1 VTDADDLAVDDAI
14 RSSSLHV
21 LAGAALAMLLFTVAA
36 EVGVLAA
43 FAEASG
49 WPVPLAWV
57 PPYEQIRAQ
66 VATMAA
72 TGVLPVGTRLPP
84 IRQLAKDL
92 GLAGG
97 TVARA
102 YRELE
107 AAGVI
112 VTRGRHGSFVAEPD
126 GDPRRRVADEA
137 LAEAAHAFAVQARQ
151 LGAEPEH
158 ALRLARTALQALG
171 GPAGR

>member
-1 VTDADDLAVDDAI
+1 MILRVDA
-14 RSSSLHV
+14 RS
-21 LAGAALAMLLFTVAA
+21 A
-36 EVGVLAA
+36 
-43 FAEASG
+43 
-49 WPVPLAWV
+49 V
-57 PPYEQIRAQ
+57 PPYEQIRTQ

-72 TGVLPVGTRLPP
+72 SGVLPVGTRLPP
-84 IRQLAKDL
+84 IRQLSRDL

-112 VTRGRHGSFVAEPD
+112 VTRGRHGSFVAAPN

-137 LAEAAHAFAVQARQ
+137 LAEAARAFAIQARQ
-151 LGAEPEH
+151 LGADPEH
-158 ALRLARTALQALG
+158 ALRLAREALRAVG
-171 GPAGR
+171 GPTEDR

>member
-1 VTDADDLAVDDAI
+1 MILRVDP
-14 RSSSLHV
+14 RS
-21 LAGAALAMLLFTVAA
+21 A
-36 EVGVLAA
+36 
-43 FAEASG
+43 
-49 WPVPLAWV
+49 V

-126 GDPRRRVADEA
+126 GDPRQRVTDEA

-158 ALRLARTALQALG
+158 ALRLARAALQALG

>member
-1 VTDADDLAVDDAI
+1 MILRVDP
-14 RSSSLHV
+14 RS
-21 LAGAALAMLLFTVAA
+21 A
-36 EVGVLAA
+36 
-43 FAEASG
+43 
-49 WPVPLAWV
+49 V

-72 TGVLPVGTRLPP
+72 TGMLPVGTRLPP
-84 IRQLAKDL
+84 IRQLSRDL

-112 VTRGRHGSFVAEPD
+112 VTRGRHGSFVAEPN
-126 GDPRRRVADEA
+126 GDPRERVSDEA
-137 LAEAAHAFAVQARQ
+137 LAEAARAFAVQAHQ

-158 ALRLARTALQALG
+158 ALRLAREAIQALG

>member
-1 VTDADDLAVDDAI
+1 VILRVDP
-14 RSSSLHV
+14 RS
-21 LAGAALAMLLFTVAA
+21 A
-36 EVGVLAA
+36 
-43 FAEASG
+43 
-49 WPVPLAWV
+49 V

-66 VATMAA
+66 VATMVA

-84 IRQLAKDL
+84 IRQLSRDL

-112 VTRGRHGSFVAEPD
+112 VTRGRHGSFVAAPN
-126 GDPRRRVADEA
+126 GDPRRQLADEA
-137 LAEAAHAFAVQARQ
+137 LTEAACTFAVQARQ
-151 LGAEPEH
+151 LGADPEH
-158 ALRLARTALQALG
+158 ALRLAGEALRALG
-171 GPAGR
+171 DPADDDR